1 MHLFVYTVFI
11 FTKTLIMKT
20 LKTIITV
27 IAISL
32 STVFSTAATENNP
45 EKVKKTLRTELVS
58 LLGNNIPLEID
69 KCYSAEI
76 SFIINNENEVVV
88 ISVDSKLSDFNK
100 YAKDK
105 LNYKK
110 INVKNIKKG
119 EVYKMP
125 IKINKI

>member
-1 MHLFVYTVFI
+1 
-11 FTKTLIMKT
+11 MKT

-45 EKVKKTLRTELVS
+45 EKVKKTLRSEVVS
-58 LLGNNIPLEID
+58 LLGNNIPLKID
-69 KCYSAEI
+69 KNYSAEI
-76 SFIINNENEVVV
+76 SFIVNNANEIIV

-100 YAKDK
+100 YAKNK

-110 INVKNIKKG
+110 VNVKNLKKG
-119 EVYKMP
+119 EFYRMP
-125 IKINKI
+125 IKINKK